1 MGARAGPVLARRGR
15 PDVNTRVLRVAPW
28 VALAVPAVIFPFALG
43 ASGFVVLAV
52 WFAVIVAYRVVASTL
67 PPGVRPWVGVGAGF
81 VCLAAGFEGGWYL
94 LPSVALFVVAD
105 IQRRSEP
112 TRCP

>member
-1 MGARAGPVLARRGR
+1 MRNSRRPSPDRRGR
-15 PDVNTRVLRVAPW
+15 PDVTARALQVAPW
-28 VALAVPAVIFPFALG
+28 VALAVPAVIFPLALG
-43 ASGFVVLAV
+43 APGFVALAV
-52 WFAVIVAYRVVASTL
+52 WFAVIVAYRVVASAL

-105 IQRRSEP
+105 IRRRPEP
-112 TRCP
+112 TRRP